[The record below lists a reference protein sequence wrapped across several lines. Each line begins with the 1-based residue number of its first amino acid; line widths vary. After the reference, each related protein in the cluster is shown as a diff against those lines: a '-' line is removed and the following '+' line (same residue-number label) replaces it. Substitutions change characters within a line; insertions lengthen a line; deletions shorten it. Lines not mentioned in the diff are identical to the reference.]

1 MKQIRNA
8 VLAATVALAGT
19 QAMAFGSIFVTE
31 PGADNFN
38 IETLAF
44 NGSSFGITKLTFDFS
59 GTTTG
64 DGSQLVID
72 GLPISITAPAGG
84 TATFFGSGSVF
95 GFNFTSFDTFDSF
108 KFKWDPDSAISG
120 SYGATAN
127 DFLGGVVTAV
137 TANGIYKG
145 TFVKVLGS
153 PDVSAILSPVPEAE
167 SYALALAGLAVVGGV
182 ARRRSRKA

>member
-1 MKQIRNA
+1 MKFLKPLI
-8 VLAATVALAGT
+8 LAASLSAAGLA
-19 QAMAFGSIFVTE
+19 QASILVTE
-31 PGADNFN
+31 PGADGFN

-44 NGSSFGITKLTFDFS
+44 NGSSYDITKLTFDFT

-64 DGSQLVID
+64 DSSFIVID
-72 GLPISITAPAGG
+72 GSPLSITAPTGG
-84 TATFFGSGSVF
+84 TASFFGSGAVF
-95 GFNFTSFDTFDSF
+95 GFNFTGFDTFDTF

>member
-1 MKQIRNA
+1 MYGWEMAPTPPQVDEIRR
-8 VLAATVALAGT
+8 
-19 QAMAFGSIFVTE
+19 
-31 PGADNFN
+31 FN
-38 IETLAF
+38 PT
-44 NGSSFGITKLTFDFS
+44 
-59 GTTTG
+59 
-64 DGSQLVID
+64 
-72 GLPISITAPAGG
+72 P
-84 TATFFGSGSVF
+84 
-95 GFNFTSFDTFDSF
+95 
-108 KFKWDPDSAISG
+108 
-120 SYGATAN
+120 TAN